1 MPEEPKTGEL
11 DLSNLDSLLNDIE
24 KDLPPEMLESIKSSA
39 VATPDSA
46 PTSIKPEQK
55 AERQDCEPEVPH
67 DELVASPVRPHEKD
81 DPADDFQDMFTDEE
95 EPDILPAEAVE
106 AKLPP
111 PRPRIVDDAPAA
123 PPPAMEVQV
132 PNATGMSSV
141 QPPKAEPPVA
151 DTTFEDALELEA
163 ETKSPPAEP
172 EDMAFAEA
180 LELEEPAAVATP
192 VTAPI
197 AAPAPPTAPLPQPL
211 PPRAVTL
218 EEFRKALADK
228 KYDLAAQ
235 IGESIRPTQP
245 SAAFRMNWAGAL
257 FYAGRPQDAER
268 ELIALLQQY
277 PYHVAAR
284 RNLDI
289 VRAGNSQ
296 AA

>member
-11 DLSNLDSLLNDIE
+11 DLSNIDSLLNDIE
-24 KDLPPEMLESIKSSA
+24 KDLPPDMLESIKSPA
-39 VATPDSA
+39 AATPDSS
-46 PTSIKPEQK
+46 PTSIKPEEK
-55 AERQDCEPEVPH
+55 AVREGSEPEVPH

-81 DPADDFQDMFTDEE
+81 DPAEDFQDMFTDEE
-95 EPDILPAEAVE
+95 EPDILQAESVE

-111 PRPRIVDDAPAA
+111 TRPRIVDDAPAA
-123 PPPAMEVQV
+123 P
-132 PNATGMSSV
+132 
-141 QPPKAEPPVA
+141 PPKAEPPVA

-163 ETKSPPAEP
+163 ETKSPPPEP

-197 AAPAPPTAPLPQPL
+197 AAPAPPTAPQPLPL

-235 IGESIRPTQP
+235 IGESIRSTQP